1 MRTWVLSPSS
11 HRGLCARA
19 GVPAGLS
26 TTWDELRETA
36 PNAFTIKDTANRT
49 DHLPGLTPADPTRL
63 IQAVDQLVAKGISD
77 WNTSIDSAVGQKSR
91 RNDIANGRGLW

>member
-49 DHLPGLTPADPTRL
+49 DHLPGLTPADPARL
-63 IQAVDQLVAKGISD
+63 IQAVDQPYVAGIP
-77 WNTSIDSAVGQKSR
+77 TVEVPGRRIEPSIQEER
-91 RNDIANGRGLW
+91 EQP